1 MHDGLSFHGEHKS
14 PARMTQESK
23 ANKKKFWLVLI
34 TLEQCKTI
42 LRNNDC
48 RLSDE
53 EIKQVREFL
62 YLMASFQY
70 EVDNNEINREVI

>member
-1 MHDGLSFHGEHKS
+1 MHRWSKFPTASKS
-14 PARMTQESK
+14 PARMTQEPK
-23 ANKKKFWLVLI
+23 ANKKKFLLVLI

-70 EVDNNEINREVI
+70 EVENNEINREVI